1 MAAARR
7 ARGELVPVVIPELV
21 AVIGLFF
28 AVVGYLAAR
37 GLLATWTHSLGF
49 VLQWMGTHLRIR
61 IPLPHIRDIHIDVGR
76 PFREADHAIITALQ
90 TWAAGAEIEMGFFL
104 HGAGRLA
111 ALAAEATD
119 ILARET
125 SETFEWLVHRHI
137 PRWVKLAIEAAFPL
151 TWLHKI
157 IAEAIAHAIPAVR
170 KEIHSVTH
178 EVTHEVTHIVRR
190 AAPVVLP
197 IPLGLPHIRAQIRGL
212 TRRNLRITKR
222 LHRLEGLLGVA
233 AMAAA
238 MANVLGLPNW
248 RCLTRGNIG
257 RAARHF
263 CGLDK
268 WLVDLLLLGSVEAF
282 VATDLCEFTHLLGIA
297 AKAQRPALMELV
309 SVENA
314 LVGCHGTTSP
324 PLFVLPSA
332 DLPPLQGASPLA
344 A

>member
-1 MAAARR
+1 
-7 ARGELVPVVIPELV
+7 VPVVIPELV
-21 AVIGLFF
+21 AVVGLFF
-28 AVVGYLAAR
+28 AVVGYIVAR
-37 GLLATWTHSLGF
+37 GLLASYPHSLGF
-49 VLQWMGTHLRIR
+49 VLQWMGTHLRIK
-61 IPLPHIRDIHIDVGR
+61 IPLPHIRDIHIDVGK

-111 ALAAEATD
+111 ALTAEAID
-119 ILARET
+119 HLARET
-125 SETFEWLVHRHI
+125 SETFEWLAHRHI
-137 PRWVKLAIEAAFPL
+137 PRWVKHAVEIAFPL
-151 TWLHKI
+151 ALLLRLV
-157 IAEAIAHAIPAVR
+157 AHAVRVALPHVR
-170 KEIHSVTH
+170 KEIHVVAKALPAQTWH
-178 EVTHEVTHIVRR
+178 YIVH

-197 IPLGLPHIRAQIRGL
+197 KPLGLGNIRAEIRGL
-212 TRRNLRITKR
+212 TKRNLRITKR

-332 DLPPLQGASPLA
+332 DLPPLQGVSPLA

>member
-1 MAAARR
+1 M
-7 ARGELVPVVIPELV
+7 PVVIPELV
-21 AVIGLFF
+21 MVVGLFF
-28 AVVGYLAAR
+28 AIVGYLAAR

-49 VLQWMGTHLRIR
+49 VLQWMGTHLRIK
-61 IPLPHIRDIHIDVGR
+61 IPLPHIRDIHIDVGK

-111 ALAAEATD
+111 TLTAEAID
-119 ILARET
+119 HLAHET
-125 SETFEWLVHRHI
+125 AETFDWLAHRHI
-137 PRWVKLAIEAAFPL
+137 PKRVTHAVALAFPFVRL
-151 TWLHKI
+151 QRM
-157 IAEAIAHAIPAVR
+157 IAHAIAHAIPAVR
-170 KEIHSVTH
+170 KEIHTVTH
-178 EVTHEVTHIVRR
+178 EVTHEITHVIRR

-197 IPLGLPHIRAQIRGL
+197 IPLGLPRIRAEIRGL
-212 TRRNLRITKR
+212 TKRNLRITKR

-332 DLPPLQGASPLA
+332 DLPPLQGVSPLA